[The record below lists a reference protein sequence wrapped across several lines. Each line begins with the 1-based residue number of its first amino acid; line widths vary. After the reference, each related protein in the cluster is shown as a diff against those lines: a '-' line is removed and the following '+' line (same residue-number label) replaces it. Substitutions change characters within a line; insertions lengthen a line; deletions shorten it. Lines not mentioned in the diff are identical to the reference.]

1 MKTSRLRQIFG
12 VFVVMMAGFAV
23 LATTQLSAATK
34 PSTSGFQVIAHFT
47 NVGALRVDAPVT
59 MAGVSIGRVEA
70 ISLDGNTFEAKVVMR
85 IDAEHTTLPAD
96 SSASILTIGIVG
108 EQYVALE
115 PGGAEAALADGSAIM
130 VTQSAVILEQVIGQ
144 LVYNQ
149 GPG

>member
-47 NVGALRVDAPVT
+47 NVGALRVGAPVT

-96 SSASILTIGIVG
+96 SSASSTW
-108 EQYVALE
+108 
-115 PGGAEAALADGSAIM
+115 P
-130 VTQSAVILEQVIGQ
+130 
-144 LVYNQ
+144 
-149 GPG
+149 